1 VVTDVV
7 GAIATAIPVPGRTH
21 QQPPGHFLVRTA
33 GPPAE
38 LTRNMRSSRGGYPAS
53 MNRVTARHLAPV
65 LLAAAAL
72 ALAGCSSATNDQ
84 PSQETTTTTTETATS
99 PALRPECEQV
109 ADKGRD
115 LLAEVGRFT
124 TQDATVADVQAA
136 AAELSDAFDNAKAA
150 LGPEAQGK
158 LDNAEQVLAQVQD
171 ALAAQPVDTAA
182 LRRAAADL
190 VATAG
195 DAATLCSPSSA
206 TGEAT
211 TTDDTETTTD
221 TTTDTET
228 TTP

>member
-1 VVTDVV
+1 
-7 GAIATAIPVPGRTH
+7 
-21 QQPPGHFLVRTA
+21 
-33 GPPAE
+33 
-38 LTRNMRSSRGGYPAS
+38 
-53 MNRVTARHLAPV
+53 MNRVTSRHFAPV

-84 PSQETTTTTTETATS
+84 PSQETTTTTTTTETASS
-99 PALRPECEQV
+99 PALRPECAAV

-124 TQDATVADVQAA
+124 SRDATLAQVQAA
-136 AAELSDAFDNAKAA
+136 AAELSDAFDDAKAA

-158 LDNAEQVLAQVQD
+158 LDNAEQILKQVQD

-182 LRRAAADL
+182 LRRAAAEL
-190 VATAG
+190 VAAAG

-206 TGEAT
+206 TGT
-211 TTDDTETTTD
+211 PTTD
-221 TTTDTET
+221 TDTTDTGTSTTATET